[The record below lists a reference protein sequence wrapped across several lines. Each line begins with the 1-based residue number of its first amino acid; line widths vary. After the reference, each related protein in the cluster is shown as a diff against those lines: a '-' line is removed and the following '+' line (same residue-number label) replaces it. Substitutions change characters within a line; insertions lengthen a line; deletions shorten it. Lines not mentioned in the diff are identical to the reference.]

1 MFDSFLIREDSLKN
15 VEQDGKIVGFKFGVR
30 IADYRGAIL
39 SLHNGYYVSV
49 DGVEYPREV
58 QKFEINGKPPRSF
71 EELKNIL
78 DRVDNKDYI
87 GVCFDTCHTN
97 DSGYDIVNDFDG
109 VINEFDKIIGLDSL
123 KVFHINGSLNCR
135 GAKKDRHANIG
146 ADENNPKGR
155 DCIGFDAI
163 NYIVHHKKTQ
173 GRPFILETPWI
184 SKTENLYKQ
193 EIAMLRGDV
202 I

>member
-71 EELKNIL
+71 EELKTCVWEHWDFDDEGMLYIEKEGGLAPGIHHIGLQQSIL
-78 DRVDNKDYI
+78 AAYGYMPTDEEWIKNPPVP
-87 GVCFDTCHTN
+87 G
-97 DSGYDIVNDFDG
+97 SGAGAGKTHVICYYDIPLTD
-109 VINEFDKIIGLDSL
+109 
-123 KVFHINGSLNCR
+123 
-135 GAKKDRHANIG
+135 
-146 ADENNPKGR
+146 
-155 DCIGFDAI
+155 
-163 NYIVHHKKTQ
+163 
-173 GRPFILETPWI
+173 
-184 SKTENLYKQ
+184 
-193 EIAMLRGDV
+193 
-202 I
+202 